1 MCLVQTETNTFA
13 KEDMATVDT
22 KVGPPKVYL
31 ISESGEKV
39 DAKAGQ
45 PAVSGAVYF
54 ISDAGAVN
62 EERLPSVYFISESG
76 EVGKDAKAGQPAV
89 YFISDAGAV
98 NEVCILE
105 ISV

>member
-1 MCLVQTETNTFA
+1 MFE
-13 KEDMATVDT
+13 T
-22 KVGPPKVYL
+22 KVGPTRVYF
-31 ISESGEKV
+31 ISESEERLPSVYFISEPGEKV

-62 EERLPSVYFISESG
+62 E
-76 EVGKDAKAGQPAV
+76 
-89 YFISDAGAV
+89 
-98 NEVCILE
+98 VCILE